1 MREAGEDG
9 DGGGVRPRASG
20 MASDADGGGEPEA
33 GTSLEAPER
42 PLVVFCRKCNTIL
55 GDTNTFVCTHPAL
68 KTITLGGKGSRSR
81 HGGPGA
87 APLAPHTPT
96 PFPCLTLCTLSFAH
110 CSRVFG
116 HVEEGR
122 GGDAA
127 GGRGAGKVRPY
138 LSSLALAFFSAPSL
152 TLAPPVLSLSL
163 SLFLSLSFSLS
174 LF

>member
-1 MREAGEDG
+1 MKHLSAAAVEASRASDFRAMTRAHRGGLKRVREAGEDG

-110 CSRVFG
+110 CRRVFG

-127 GGRGAGKVRPY
+127 GGRGAGKVRP
-138 LSSLALAFFSAPSL
+138 
-152 TLAPPVLSLSL
+152 
-163 SLFLSLSFSLS
+163 
-174 LF
+174 